1 MRPVICMITDGRL
14 AGAAGADA
22 LVERA
27 AAAARAGVDLIQIRE
42 AATDDRL
49 LAAVVRDC
57 VAAVRGTR
65 ARVIVN
71 DRLDVAL
78 AGGAHGVHLKSASY
92 AAARVRPIAP
102 EGFLIG
108 RSVHS
113 VDEAI
118 RAGAGVDYLIFGT
131 VFRTP
136 SKPESAPAGPAAL
149 AEVVWATRIPVLAV
163 GGVTVET
170 AGLVA
175 RTGAAGVA
183 AIGEFADRAPAA
195 LPSVVESF
203 TRAFDASASAKAT
216 ADRPRLGLRD

>member
-1 MRPVICMITDGRL
+1 MRPLICMITDGRL
-14 AGAAGADA
+14 AAATGADA
-22 LVERA
+22 LVERV
-27 AAAARAGVDLIQIRE
+27 AAAARAGVDLIHIRE
-42 AATDDRL
+42 SATDDRL

-57 VAAVRGTR
+57 VAAVRGTG

-92 AAARVRPIAP
+92 AAARVRPIAMD
-102 EGFLIG
+102 GFLIG

-118 RAGAGVDYLIFGT
+118 QAGAGVDYLMFGT

-136 SKPESAPAGPAAL
+136 SKPESMPAGPAAL
-149 AEVVWATRIPVLAV
+149 LEAVRATRIPVLAV

-175 RTGAAGVA
+175 ATGAAGVA
-183 AIGEFADRAPAA
+183 AIGQFADRPPAE
-195 LPSVVESF
+195 LSSVVASF
-203 TRAFDASASAKAT
+203 RHAFDAPQNRT
-216 ADRPRLGLRD
+216 LT

>member
-14 AGAAGADA
+14 AAVAGADA
-22 LVERA
+22 LVARA

-57 VAAVRGTR
+57 VAAVRGTS

-78 AGGAHGVHLKSASY
+78 AAGAHGVHLKSASY
-92 AAARVRPIAP
+92 TAARVRPIAP
-102 EGFLIG
+102 DGFLIG

-118 RAGAGVDYLIFGT
+118 RAGAGVDYLMFGT

-149 AEVVWATRIPVLAV
+149 AEVVRATRIPVLAV

-183 AIGEFADRAPAA
+183 AIGEFTDRAPAA
-195 LPSVVESF
+195 LPSVVESL
-203 TRAFDASASAKAT
+203 TRAFDGPQNRT
-216 ADRPRLGLRD
+216 LP

>member
-14 AGAAGADA
+14 AAAASGGV
-22 LVERA
+22 LVARL

-42 AATDDRL
+42 PATDDRL

-71 DRLDVAL
+71 DRLDIAL

-92 AAARVRPIAP
+92 AAARVRPVAP
-102 EGFLIG
+102 DGFLIG

-113 VDEAI
+113 VDEVI
-118 RAGAGVDYLIFGT
+118 RAGTAVDYLIFGT
-131 VFRTP
+131 VFRTA

-149 AEVVWATRIPVLAV
+149 AEVVQATRIPVLAV
-163 GGVTVET
+163 GGVTVDT

-175 RTGAAGVA
+175 RTGAAGIA
-183 AIGEFADRAPAA
+183 AIGPFVEHAPAA
-195 LPSVVESF
+195 LTSVVESL

-216 ADRPRLGLRD
+216 DRPWPGFRD

>member
-14 AGAAGADA
+14 AAVAGADA
-22 LVERA
+22 LVERV

-42 AATDDRL
+42 PAADDRL

-57 VAAVRGTR
+57 VAAVRGTP

-78 AGGAHGVHLKSASY
+78 AGGAHGLHLKSASY
-92 AAARVRPIAP
+92 AAARVRPIVP
-102 EGFLIG
+102 DGFLLG

-136 SKPESAPAGPAAL
+136 SKPESTPAGPAAL
-149 AEVVWATRIPVLAV
+149 AEVVRTTRIPVLAV

-183 AIGEFADRAPAA
+183 AIGQFADRAPAA
-195 LPSVVESF
+195 LTSVVESF
-203 TRAFDASASAKAT
+203 TRAFDGPQNRT
-216 ADRPRLGLRD
+216 LT

>member
-1 MRPVICMITDGRL
+1 MRLVICMITDGQL
-14 AGAAGADA
+14 ATVAGAHA
-22 LVERA
+22 LVERV
-27 AAAARAGVDLIQIRE
+27 AAAARAGVDLVQIRE
-42 AATDDRL
+42 PATGDRL
-49 LAAVVRDC
+49 LAGVVHDC

-78 AGGAHGVHLKSASY
+78 AGGADGVHLKSASF
-92 AAARVRPIAP
+92 AAARVRRIAP
-102 EGFLIG
+102 AGFLIG

-113 VDEAI
+113 VDETI

-136 SKPESAPAGPAAL
+136 SKTESTPAGPAAL
-149 AEVVWATRIPVLAV
+149 ADVVRATRIPVLAV

-175 RTGAAGVA
+175 GTGAAGVA
-183 AIGEFADRAPAA
+183 AIGQFADRAPAA

-203 TRAFDASASAKAT
+203 ARAFDGSAAAKAT
-216 ADRPRLGLRD
+216 ADRPRPGFRD